1 MFFACKRLVQV
12 NQPLHLFT
20 QLFNMSAVASVTNDI
35 LKKDD
40 NAVNK
45 KAQQK
50 MRKRNKKKSKKQRQE
65 EEAQRKAVSKPNG
78 LWRVLF

>member
-1 MFFACKRLVQV
+1 MFFACKRLIQV
-12 NQPLHLFT
+12 NQPLHLFIRF
-20 QLFNMSAVASVTNDI
+20 FNMSAVASVTNDI
-35 LKKDD
+35 LKKED

-45 KAQQK
+45 KTQQK

-65 EEAQRKAVSKPNG
+65 EEAQRKAVSKSNE